1 MTQDGAGSIH
11 ALRDES
17 DPWSVFDPLCTSAC
31 TIARIDSS
39 ALTFVIARLRRRIRR
54 DPRLRAR
61 RLGVAGRA
69 RRADRRR
76 PSGWVHRL
84 RGPAR
89 SVRVTPSARRTRQA
103 SARASPAPWWKPE
116 VGRRDGTHRAQVRTR
131 RASQPE
137 ELSVEAR
144 IERAQITLA
153 TSLSGAQKLRGP
165 ERSRASRRRS
175 AVNPI
180 RARIERIAPTGTTY
194 LNRAIQT
201 TIAHGTAPQASEYG
215 AGVPVEYQLAA
226 IAQAV
231 TSPGTERASQAAAT
245 RPSHLLRLTPV
256 SLPRGDVRTRQP
268 N

>member
-39 ALTFVIARLRRRIRR
+39 ALTVVSSRAYADEFVAIPVFEHDEWRRRSCSACRPKATVWIGSPPTRSGS
-54 DPRLRAR
+54 LRMSDSERSAHAS
-61 RLGVAGRA
+61 GQ
-69 RRADRRR
+69 R
-76 PSGWVHRL
+76 PCVSGAL
-84 RGPAR
+84 
-89 SVRVTPSARRTRQA
+89 
-103 SARASPAPWWKPE
+103 
-116 VGRRDGTHRAQVRTR
+116 
-131 RASQPE
+131 
-137 ELSVEAR
+137 VEAR
-144 IERAQITLA
+144 DRTTRRNASCSGAHAASVATGGAQCRGAHRAGADHLA

-180 RARIERIAPTGTTY
+180 RARIERIAPTGRTY

-201 TIAHGTAPQASEYG
+201 MIAHGTAPQASEYG
-215 AGVPVEYQLAA
+215 AGVPVEYQFAA

-231 TSPGTERASQAAAT
+231 TSPGTKRASQATAT